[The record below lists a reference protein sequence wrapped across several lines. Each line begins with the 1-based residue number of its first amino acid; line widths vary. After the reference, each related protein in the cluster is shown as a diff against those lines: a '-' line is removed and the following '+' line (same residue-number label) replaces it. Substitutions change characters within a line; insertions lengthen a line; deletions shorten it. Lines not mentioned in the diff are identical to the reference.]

1 MSEKR
6 EEKTAVGV
14 QGNAGSLSPPSPA
27 ERSRLTKCFTTGSD
41 NLRKGNYDYAIEL
54 FGSCVAGD
62 PASAIYLQKFMEAL
76 YKKFSKKK
84 KGGLASLL
92 SAGSRGSLK
101 RLVASGKT
109 REALKTGLD
118 VLKKDPFDVA
128 CILSLADACGE
139 AHCLETQGLFLRR
152 ALDVA
157 PKDISVNKHCA
168 NYKERLG
175 EYDQAI
181 SCWQRLAGTKSV
193 REEADREI
201 ARLSVEKTRQKLESR
216 GVSSKESS
224 DVSPLEELRQK
235 LAASPTD
242 YETAFELSD
251 LLERE
256 ASIEEAETVLL
267 DVLAASGNDLKV
279 REHLEDRQI
288 RWAKQRVMVAEK
300 QLQNTDSEDNKETV
314 ARLKTAL
321 LKQEIDV
328 FAARVERYP
337 DNVSWKYEL
346 AMRLKTAG
354 SPAEA
359 IKFFQQVQMDS
370 RRRGAVALELGEC
383 FQKIKQYPL
392 AMRNYQTAVE
402 SLGDREVES
411 RKRALY
417 RAGVLAAAMKDK
429 DAALKFLSNLAELD
443 FGYRDVAERLQKLNT
458 VDS

>member
-1 MSEKR
+1 
-6 EEKTAVGV
+6 
-14 QGNAGSLSPPSPA
+14 
-27 ERSRLTKCFTTGSD
+27 
-41 NLRKGNYDYAIEL
+41 L

-62 PASAIYLQKFMEAL
+62 PASAIYLQGFLEAL
-76 YKKFSKKK
+76 SKKFGGKKK
-84 KGGLASLL
+84 SGFASLL

-109 REALKTGLD
+109 REAIKAGLD
-118 VLKKDPFDVA
+118 VLKKDPFDIA
-128 CILSLADACGE
+128 CILSMADACGD
-139 AHCLETQGLFLRR
+139 AHCLDTQGLFLRR

-157 PKDISVNKHCA
+157 PKDIAVNKHCA
-168 NYKERLG
+168 SYKERLG

-193 REEADREI
+193 QEEAEREI

-216 GVSSKESS
+216 GASPKESS
-224 DVSPLEELRQK
+224 DVSPVEQLRQK
-235 LAASPTD
+235 LTASPTD
-242 YETAFELSD
+242 FETAFELAD

-256 ASIEEAETVLL
+256 AAVEDAEKVLV
-267 DVLAASGNDLKV
+267 DALAASGNDLKV

-288 RWAKQRVMVAEK
+288 RWAKRRLMLAEK
-300 QLQNTDSEDNKETV
+300 QLQATDSEDNKETV
-314 ARLKTAL
+314 ARLRTAL

-337 DNVSWKYEL
+337 DNVTWKYEL
-346 AMRLKTAG
+346 AIRLKTAG

-359 IKFFQQVQMDS
+359 IKFFQQVQLDA

-402 SLGDREVES
+402 SLGDREVEL

-417 RAGVLAAAMKDK
+417 RAGVLAAALKDK
-429 DAALKFLSNLAELD
+429 DGALKFLSNLAEID
-443 FGYRDVAERLQKLNT
+443 FGYRDVAERLEKLNAR
-458 VDS
+458 DA

>member
-168 NYKERLG
+168 NYAERLG

-181 SCWQRLAGTKSV
+181 SC
-193 REEADREI
+193 
-201 ARLSVEKTRQKLESR
+201 
-216 GVSSKESS
+216 
-224 DVSPLEELRQK
+224 
-235 LAASPTD
+235 
-242 YETAFELSD
+242 
-251 LLERE
+251 
-256 ASIEEAETVLL
+256 
-267 DVLAASGNDLKV
+267 
-279 REHLEDRQI
+279 
-288 RWAKQRVMVAEK
+288 
-300 QLQNTDSEDNKETV
+300 
-314 ARLKTAL
+314 
-321 LKQEIDV
+321 
-328 FAARVERYP
+328 
-337 DNVSWKYEL
+337 
-346 AMRLKTAG
+346 
-354 SPAEA
+354 
-359 IKFFQQVQMDS
+359 
-370 RRRGAVALELGEC
+370 
-383 FQKIKQYPL
+383 
-392 AMRNYQTAVE
+392 
-402 SLGDREVES
+402 
-411 RKRALY
+411 
-417 RAGVLAAAMKDK
+417 
-429 DAALKFLSNLAELD
+429 
-443 FGYRDVAERLQKLNT
+443 
-458 VDS
+458 